1 MWCGGAREP
10 RVSIGSLLPKDNIF
24 SNLPAFQDLNC
35 IIHCIIYFSKIFFTL
50 SLNFSAEFGRF
61 FQIVIN
67 SKVPEAL
74 AIKRTA
80 AVKITPH
87 ENVK

>member
-1 MWCGGAREP
+1 MWWRTRAACLN
-10 RVSIGSLLPKDNIF
+10 RVTVTKRQHFLKSSCF
-24 SNLPAFQDLNC
+24 SRSKLHN
-35 IIHCIIYFSKIFFTL
+35 IIYFSKIFFTL